1 MKILSKINLILS
13 LIVSLLIEKQ
23 ILIQL
28 EGCSIFKIIY
38 ASLFPILFFLLIA
51 YAIVV
56 SNKLSSKKG

>member
-1 MKILSKINLILS
+1 MTILSKINLILS
-13 LIVSLLIEKQ
+13 LIASLLIEKE

-28 EGCSIFKIIY
+28 EGYSIFKIIY